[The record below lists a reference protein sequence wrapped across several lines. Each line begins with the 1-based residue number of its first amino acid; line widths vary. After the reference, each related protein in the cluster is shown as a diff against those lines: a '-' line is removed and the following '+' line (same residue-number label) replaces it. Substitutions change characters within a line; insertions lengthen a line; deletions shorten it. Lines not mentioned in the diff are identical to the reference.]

1 MPAGDDACAAPS
13 PSSTAPAPA
22 GGSGGSGNGNAT
34 QRDWAEM
41 RPLASGGVT
50 LLNAHF
56 TQHRFERHSH
66 ETYSIGVTRS
76 GVQTFA
82 CRGAR
87 HASLAGDVILFN
99 PDEPHDGSRGTD
111 AGFGY
116 SMLYVDA
123 ALVHAWMGDRGAA
136 GGDGNSMATRYFK
149 APLVHD
155 PQGALLLQQ
164 AVAAV
169 AERQESLHGE
179 ERTAAAM
186 VALLGR
192 HGELRRPWAPTS
204 VDAGRARMALVREY
218 LDAHFADDVTVQAL
232 ATQAGLSRA
241 HLTRAFTATY
251 GMAPHAYLN
260 MVRIRQAQAALRQ
273 GGAVADVAAA
283 CGFADQSHL
292 TRRFKGQVG
301 MAPGRWLAQINRT

>member
-1 MPAGDDACAAPS
+1 
-13 PSSTAPAPA
+13 
-22 GGSGGSGNGNAT
+22 
-34 QRDWAEM
+34 M

-82 CRGAR
+82 CRGTR

-99 PDEPHDGSRGTD
+99 PDEPHDGSRGTE

-116 SMLYVDA
+116 SILYVDA
-123 ALVHAWMGDRGAA
+123 ALVHTWMGDRDAA
-136 GGDGNSMATRYFK
+136 GGSGSHGMATRYFK

-192 HGELRRPWAPTS
+192 HGELRQPWAATG
-204 VDAGRARMALVREY
+204 VDAGRSRMALVREY
-218 LDAHFADDVTVQAL
+218 LDAHFADDVTVQTL

-273 GGAVADVAAA
+273 GGALADVAAA

-301 MAPGRWLAQINRT
+301 VAPGRWLAHMRAA

>member
-1 MPAGDDACAAPS
+1 
-13 PSSTAPAPA
+13 
-22 GGSGGSGNGNAT
+22 
-34 QRDWAEM
+34 M
-41 RPLASGGVT
+41 RPLASGGIT

-66 ETYSIGVTRS
+66 ETYSVGVTHS

-123 ALVHAWMGDRGAA
+123 ALVHAWVADRAA
-136 GGDGNSMATRYFK
+136 GTARAARYFK
-149 APLVHD
+149 APLAHD
-155 PQGALLLQQ
+155 PAGALLLQQ

-179 ERTAAAM
+179 ERACAAV

-192 HGELRRPWAPTS
+192 HGEVPAHRAGV
-204 VDAGRARMALVREY
+204 VDAGRQRMALVREY
-218 LDAHFADDVTVQAL
+218 LEAHFADDVAVQTL
-232 ATQAGLSRA
+232 ATLAGLSRA
-241 HLTRAFTATY
+241 HLTRAFAATY
-251 GMAPHAYLN
+251 GIAPHAYLN
-260 MVRIRQAQAALRQ
+260 TVRIRQAQAALRRGQ
-273 GGAVADVAAA
+273 AVADVAAA
-283 CGFADQSHL
+283 CGFADQSHMA
-292 TRRFKGQVG
+292 RRFKGHVG
-301 MAPGRWLAQINRT
+301 MAPGRWLGQMRQG

>member
-1 MPAGDDACAAPS
+1 MHAGNDASAAPS
-13 PSSTAPAPA
+13 PSTAAPTTLQP
-22 GGSGGSGNGNAT
+22 GTS

-99 PDEPHDGSRGTD
+99 PDEPHDGSRGTE

-136 GGDGNSMATRYFK
+136 GGGAHDHSNMATRYFK

-179 ERTAAAM
+179 ERTAAT
-186 VALLGR
+186 VQALLGR
-192 HGELRRPWAPTS
+192 HGEVRVDWAQS
-204 VDAGRARMALVREY
+204 VDPGRQRMALVREY

-260 MVRIRQAQAALRQ
+260 MVRIRRAQAALRQ
-273 GGAVADVAAA
+273 GNAVADVAAA

-301 MAPGRWLAQINRT
+301 MAPARWLAQTGTA

>member
-1 MPAGDDACAAPS
+1 
-13 PSSTAPAPA
+13 
-22 GGSGGSGNGNAT
+22 
-34 QRDWAEM
+34 M

-99 PDEPHDGSRGTD
+99 PDEPHDGSRGTE

-136 GGDGNSMATRYFK
+136 GGGGHDRSSMATRYFK

-179 ERTAAAM
+179 ERTAEAM

-192 HGELRRPWAPTS
+192 HGELRRPWATTG
-204 VDAGRARMALVREY
+204 VDTGRARMALVREY

-241 HLTRAFTATY
+241 HLTRAFTATF

-301 MAPGRWLAQINRT
+301 MAPGRWLSHMQAG

>member
-1 MPAGDDACAAPS
+1 
-13 PSSTAPAPA
+13 
-22 GGSGGSGNGNAT
+22 
-34 QRDWAEM
+34 M

-99 PDEPHDGSRGTD
+99 PDEPHDGSRGTE

-123 ALVHAWMGDRGAA
+123 ALVHAWVGDRDAA
-136 GGDGNSMATRYFK
+136 GGGAHDRTSMATRYFK

-155 PQGALLLQQ
+155 PEGALLLQQ

-192 HGELRRPWAPTS
+192 HGELRRPWAATGL
-204 VDAGRARMALVREY
+204 DAGRQRMALVREY
-218 LDAHFADDVTVQAL
+218 LDAHFADDVTVETL

-273 GGAVADVAAA
+273 GHAVADVAAA

-301 MAPGRWLAQINRT
+301 MAPGRWLAQTTATRPK

>member
-1 MPAGDDACAAPS
+1 MHAGDPSSSSSSSSPASPS
-13 PSSTAPAPA
+13 P
-22 GGSGGSGNGNAT
+22 
-34 QRDWAEM
+34 RDWAEM

-123 ALVHAWMGDRGAA
+123 ALVHALVADRAAGSPTGAA
-136 GGDGNSMATRYFK
+136 HYFK
-149 APLVHD
+149 APVVHD
-155 PQGALLLQQ
+155 PQGALLLQR

-179 ERTAAAM
+179 ERTAAA
-186 VALLGR
+186 VQALLGR
-192 HGELRRPWAPTS
+192 HGEVRVDWAQS
-204 VDAGRARMALVREY
+204 VNAGRQRMALVREY
-218 LDAHFADDVTVQAL
+218 LHVHFADDVTVQAL

-260 MVRIRQAQAALRQ
+260 MVRVRQAQAALRQ

-301 MAPGRWLAQINRT
+301 MAPGRWLSHMQAG

>member
-1 MPAGDDACAAPS
+1 
-13 PSSTAPAPA
+13 
-22 GGSGGSGNGNAT
+22 
-34 QRDWAEM
+34 M

-99 PDEPHDGSRGTD
+99 PDEPHDGSRGTE

-123 ALVHAWMGDRGAA
+123 ALVHAWMGDRDAA
-136 GGDGNSMATRYFK
+136 GGSAHSAGMATRYFK

-179 ERTAAAM
+179 ECTAAAM

-192 HGELRRPWAPTS
+192 HGELRGPWAATGL
-204 VDAGRARMALVREY
+204 DAGRQRMALVREY

-260 MVRIRQAQAALRQ
+260 MVRIRQAQAALRR
-273 GGAVADVAAA
+273 GDAVADVAAA

-301 MAPGRWLAQINRT
+301 VAPARWLAQMQAG

>member
-1 MPAGDDACAAPS
+1 MHAGDPSSSSSSLSPASPS
-13 PSSTAPAPA
+13 P
-22 GGSGGSGNGNAT
+22 
-34 QRDWAEM
+34 RDWAEM

-50 LLNAHF
+50 LFNAHF

-99 PDEPHDGSRGTD
+99 PDEPHDGSRGTE

-123 ALVHAWMGDRGAA
+123 ALVHAWMGDRDAA
-136 GGDGNSMATRYFK
+136 GGGGDGNRMATRYFK

-155 PQGALLLQQ
+155 PEGALLLQQ

-192 HGELRRPWAPTS
+192 HGELRRPWAATG
-204 VDAGRARMALVREY
+204 VDAGRQRMALVREY

-273 GGAVADVAAA
+273 GSAVADVAAA

-301 MAPGRWLAQINRT
+301 MAPGLWLAQIRPA

>member
-1 MPAGDDACAAPS
+1 
-13 PSSTAPAPA
+13 
-22 GGSGGSGNGNAT
+22 
-34 QRDWAEM
+34 M

-82 CRGAR
+82 CRGTR

-123 ALVHAWMGDRGAA
+123 ALVHAWMGDRDAA
-136 GGDGNSMATRYFK
+136 GGGGDGNRMATRYFK

-155 PQGALLLQQ
+155 PEGALLLQQ

-192 HGELRRPWAPTS
+192 HGELRRPWAATGL
-204 VDAGRARMALVREY
+204 DAGRQRMALVREY
-218 LDAHFADDVTVQAL
+218 LDVHFADDVTVQAL

-260 MVRIRQAQAALRQ
+260 MVRIRQAQAALRR
-273 GGAVADVAAA
+273 GDAVADVAAA

-301 MAPGRWLAQINRT
+301 VAPARWLAQMQAG

>member
-1 MPAGDDACAAPS
+1 MHAGNDDSAALSSSSSLSLTPPS
-13 PSSTAPAPA
+13 IGDSS
-22 GGSGGSGNGNAT
+22 

-66 ETYSIGVTRS
+66 ETYSIGVTHS

-116 SMLYVDA
+116 SILYVDA
-123 ALVHAWMGDRGAA
+123 ALVHALVADRAAFGAVGVSHA
-136 GGDGNSMATRYFK
+136 ARYFK
-149 APLVHD
+149 APVVRD

-179 ERTAAAM
+179 ELTSAAL
-186 VALLGR
+186 VTLLGR
-192 HGELRRPWAPTS
+192 HGETRAHWGRECLG
-204 VDAGRARMALVREY
+204 AGRQRMALVREY
-218 LDAHFADDVTVQAL
+218 LDTHFANDVTVQAL

-251 GMAPHAYLN
+251 GMPPHAYLN

-273 GGAVADVAAA
+273 GHAVADVAAA

-301 MAPGRWLAQINRT
+301 MAPARWLANMRGC

>member
-1 MPAGDDACAAPS
+1 
-13 PSSTAPAPA
+13 
-22 GGSGGSGNGNAT
+22 
-34 QRDWAEM
+34 M

-99 PDEPHDGSRGTD
+99 PDEPHDGSRGTE

-136 GGDGNSMATRYFK
+136 GGGAHDRSGMATRYFK

-179 ERTAAAM
+179 EYTAAAM
-186 VALLGR
+186 VALLAR
-192 HGELRRPWAPTS
+192 HGELRRPWAATS
-204 VDAGRARMALVREY
+204 LDAGRARMALVREY

-273 GGAVADVAAA
+273 GNAVADVAAA

-292 TRRFKGQVG
+292 TRRFKVQVG
-301 MAPGRWLAQINRT
+301 MAPGRWLSHMQAG

>member
-1 MPAGDDACAAPS
+1 
-13 PSSTAPAPA
+13 
-22 GGSGGSGNGNAT
+22 
-34 QRDWAEM
+34 M
-41 RPLASGGVT
+41 RPLASGGIT

-123 ALVHAWMGDRGAA
+123 ALVHALVADRAAGSAAGAA
-136 GGDGNSMATRYFK
+136 RYFK
-149 APLVHD
+149 APVVHD

-169 AERQESLHGE
+169 AEQQESLHGE
-179 ERTAAAM
+179 ERTAAA
-186 VALLGR
+186 VQALLGR
-192 HGELRRPWAPTS
+192 HGEARVDWAPS
-204 VDAGRARMALVREY
+204 VDAGRQRMALVREY

-232 ATQAGLSRA
+232 AAQAGLSRA

-251 GMAPHAYLN
+251 GIAPHAYLN
-260 MVRIRQAQAALRQ
+260 TVRIRNAQAGLRQ
-273 GGAVADVAAA
+273 GQAVADVAAA

-301 MAPGRWLAQINRT
+301 MAPRRWLTHMRSG